1 MKLTIGDYVSWCED
15 YADGIGGKD
24 FGNGIIIDTEI
35 YESSFHTEP
44 IQTFRVYRNKHKDLF
59 WFENR
64 QLKLKEIK

>member
-1 MKLTIGDYVSWCED
+1 MFEIGNYVSWCED

-35 YESSFHTEP
+35 YESSFHSESIPTY
-44 IQTFRVYRNKHKDLF
+44 RVYRDKHKDLY
-59 WFENR
+59 WFEER